1 MIDQLGGD
9 PMDREVSHAEIYRE
23 LGVLQGK
30 MDSLILHRTKDETD
44 KTDMFRRL
52 GVLENRMAQ
61 VVLIAVLASLIL
73 PSIISFL
80 TERKKMDMY
89 HAPAPALTPTR

>member
-1 MIDQLGGD
+1 MILELGED
-9 PMDREVSHAEIYRE
+9 PMEREVSHAEIYRE

-30 MDSLILHRTKDETD
+30 MDSLILHRTKDDQD
-44 KTDMFRRL
+44 KADMFRRL
-52 GVLENRMAQ
+52 GLLENRMAQ

-80 TERKKMDMY
+80 TERNRLDLIQ
-89 HAPAPALTPTR
+89 APAPAVTPR

>member
-1 MIDQLGGD
+1 ME
-9 PMDREVSHAEIYRE
+9 REVSHAEIYRE

-30 MDSLILHRTKDETD
+30 MDSLILHRTKDDQD
-44 KTDMFRRL
+44 KADMFRRL
-52 GVLENRMAQ
+52 GLLENRMAQ

-80 TERKKMDMY
+80 AERTRLQLTQPT
-89 HAPAPALTPTR
+89 APVLTPTR

>member
-1 MIDQLGGD
+1 ME
-9 PMDREVSHAEIYRE
+9 REVSHAEIYRE

-30 MDSLILHRTKDETD
+30 MDSLILHRAKDDQD
-44 KTDMFRRL
+44 KSDVFRRL

-73 PSIISFL
+73 PSLISFMTGRSRL
-80 TERKKMDMY
+80 EL
-89 HAPAPALTPTR
+89 HQAPVPGFTAPR